1 MGTVSVPLR
10 REFQMI
16 LETERPEIPHEPG
29 RGVPTDVTDPDQED
43 DGRDGG
49 DQS

>member
-1 MGTVSVPLR
+1 M
-10 REFQMI
+10 M
-16 LETERPEIPHEPG
+16 LETERPEMPDEPSS
-29 RGVPTDVTDPDQED
+29 GVPTDVADPDQED